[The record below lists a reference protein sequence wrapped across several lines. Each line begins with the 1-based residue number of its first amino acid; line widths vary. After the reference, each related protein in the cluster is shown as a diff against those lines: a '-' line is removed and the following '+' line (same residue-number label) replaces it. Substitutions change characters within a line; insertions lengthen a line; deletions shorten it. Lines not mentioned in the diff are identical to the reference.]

1 MNLTGKIKDGEKEL
15 KGVGLLVK
23 EQMEEKKSFV
33 TNETKKLNE
42 KITEEADKVYMDTIK
57 PMVNNISKIVDDFA
71 KTIEV
76 SSMIRG
82 TLNR

>member
-33 TNETKKLNE
+33 TDKTKKLNE
-42 KITEEADKVYMDTIK
+42 KITEEADKVYMDMIE

-76 SSMIRG
+76 ISMIRG
-82 TLNR
+82 TLIR